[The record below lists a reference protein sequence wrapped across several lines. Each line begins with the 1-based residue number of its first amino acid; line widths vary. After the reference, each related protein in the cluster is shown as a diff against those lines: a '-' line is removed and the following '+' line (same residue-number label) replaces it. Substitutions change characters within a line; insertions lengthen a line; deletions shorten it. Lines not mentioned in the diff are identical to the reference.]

1 MRKLISLFL
10 FLVFFLSAYRGYL
23 SGDFRIIEELGRF
36 FGEFEGILDDQFKF
50 AVFIFLNN
58 AVKSLIAML
67 SGFFFGIFPVLFIA
81 VNGYILG
88 MVVALRLPEWGWMKI
103 AAAILPHGIIEI
115 PAVVLACS
123 QGVLLG
129 YHFYLAVFKGEKF
142 KPHLMESLRVYFK
155 LVVPMLLIAAIVE
168 AFITFNLIK
177 KLT

>member
-1 MRKLISLFL
+1 MRKLISSFL
-10 FLVFFLSAYRGYL
+10 FIVFFVSAYEGYV
-23 SGDFRIIEELGRF
+23 SGEVKIIEELGRF
-36 FGEFEGILDDQFKF
+36 FGEFEKILDDPFKF

-67 SGFFFGIFPVLFIA
+67 SGFFFGIFPILFIA

-88 MVVALRLPEWGWMKI
+88 MVVALRLPEWGWVKI

-123 QGVLLG
+123 QGVMLG
-129 YHFYLAVFKGEKF
+129 YRFYLAVFKGEKF
-142 KPHLMESLRVYFK
+142 KPHLMESLRVYFRI
-155 LVVPMLLIAAIVE
+155 VVPMLLIAAVVE
-168 AFITFNLIK
+168 AFITFNLVK